1 MKVLSVSGV
10 NRVSCIQVLRTCG
23 FYHSGADIC
32 MRRQTRTGYRSSGLA
47 TKQLSAVVAS
57 GASTGKAE
65 EVNTLISSTIPECC
79 VLICLSVL
87 LDCFP
92 SGLVTLMQNHPKVVL
107 NMINPTLDPYSLRI
121 LFFCLFVFLDDGQIW
136 SVRKNWA
143 AKHSWILVQASD

>member
-1 MKVLSVSGV
+1 MSGG

-23 FYHSGADIC
+23 FYHLGADTC
-32 MRRQTRTGYRSSGLA
+32 TDRQTRTGYRSSGLA

-65 EVNTLISSTIPECC
+65 EANTLISSTIPECC

-92 SGLVTLMQNHPKVVL
+92 FGLVTLIQN
-107 NMINPTLDPYSLRI
+107 Y
-121 LFFCLFVFLDDGQIW
+121 
-136 SVRKNWA
+136 
-143 AKHSWILVQASD
+143 